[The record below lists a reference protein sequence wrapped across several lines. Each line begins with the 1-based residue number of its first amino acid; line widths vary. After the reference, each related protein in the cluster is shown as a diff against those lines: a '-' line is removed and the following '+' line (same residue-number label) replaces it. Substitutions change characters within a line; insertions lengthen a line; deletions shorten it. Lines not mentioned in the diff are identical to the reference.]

1 MPTHRRP
8 RRALPGGLA
17 FALAALLA
25 LPLAGCDDPFG
36 SDGGGSTPVLAL
48 ASPAPGQVVDADS
61 VVVEGSA
68 VDNRAVERVTFRLN
82 GGAELAAEVTPGAR
96 VTFRFVVRGLRLGA
110 NELEVLAYDEAER
123 VGVQKIALS
132 TRDIAAPTVQV
143 RTPADNE
150 LVPRDSVVVAGSTA
164 DDRQVVSMTYS
175 LDGGAE
181 QTVAVAPGRQA
192 AFALVLKGAPPGEHL
207 LVLRAKDEAGNTGTG
222 TVRFT
227 TSVVS
232 VAISLPRPDTTV
244 TAFALYFSGQMH
256 GPVLPHHVSYSVN
269 GGPEVRSRWM
279 SAAYATTGVPGVY
292 QWWGVVDSLPRG
304 PATVRVFANDV
315 QGRELGVGSV
325 TVDVSVP
332 VKQYALTYLGTLRGS
347 DSRGAALNDR
357 GQAVGTW
364 SAGAD
369 SAHAWA
375 WDGARMIDLEA
386 ETGWTASS
394 ATGINEGGE
403 VVGTFREAA
412 DACTR
417 SFRFRIG
424 QDARARRLVEDC
436 DHRALDVND
445 AGRVLVA
452 APPVDLAV
460 GPEGYLLDGQTRRR
474 LLPHPN
480 TFTRYFLRLNN
491 RDEALGA
498 VHHSF
503 YTIAPALF
511 TPTGTPAITA
521 VCIPVDLDDTGR
533 VATVSGCRSTQLL
546 GNGTVAGRELAN
558 LGAPN
563 PYGQVNPSGMNN
575 RGEAVGMY
583 LLSSR
588 MDAAG
593 QNRDV
598 RRPFFWD
605 GARSH
610 DVSVADADW
619 RVDAVVDVNDAGV
632 VLAHATHT
640 RTGQK
645 GAVLLTPRP

>member
-1 MPTHRRP
+1 M
-8 RRALPGGLA
+8 
-17 FALAALLA
+17 
-25 LPLAGCDDPFG
+25 
-36 SDGGGSTPVLAL
+36 
-48 ASPAPGQVVDADS
+48 
-61 VVVEGSA
+61 
-68 VDNRAVERVTFRLN
+68 
-82 GGAELAAEVTPGAR
+82 
-96 VTFRFVVRGLRLGA
+96 
-110 NELEVLAYDEAER
+110 
-123 VGVQKIALS
+123 
-132 TRDIAAPTVQV
+132 QV
-143 RTPADNE
+143 RTPTDNE
-150 LVPRDSVVVAGSTA
+150 LVPRDSVVITGAAA
-164 DDRQVVSMTYS
+164 DDRQVVSMAYA

-181 QTVAVAPGRQA
+181 QPVAVAPGREA
-192 AFALVLKGAPPGEHL
+192 AFALVLRDASPGEHL
-207 LVLRAKDEAGNTGTG
+207 LVVRAKDEAGNTGTG

-227 TSVVS
+227 TSVVG
-232 VAISLPRPDTTV
+232 VTINLPRPDTTV
-244 TAFALYFSGQMH
+244 TAFALYFAGQMR

-279 SAAYATTGVPGVY
+279 SAVPATTGVPGVY
-292 QWWGVVDSLPRG
+292 QWSGVVDSLPRG
-304 PATVRVFANDV
+304 PVTVRVFANDA

-332 VKQYALTYLGTLRGS
+332 VKRYDLAYLGTLRGS
-347 DSRGAALNDR
+347 DSRGAALNEK

-364 SAGAD
+364 SVGAD

-394 ATGINEGGE
+394 AAGINEGGE
-403 VVGTFREAA
+403 VVGTFREDAG
-412 DACTR
+412 ACTR

-424 QDARARRLVEDC
+424 QDGRARRLVEDC

-452 APPVDLAV
+452 APIVDLAA
-460 GPEGYLLDGQTRRR
+460 GPEGYLLDGSTRRR

-480 TFTRYFLRLNN
+480 TFTHYFLRLNN

-511 TPTGTPAITA
+511 TTTA
-521 VCIPVDLDDTGR
+521 APVLTEVCIPVDLDDAAR

-546 GNGTVAGRELAN
+546 GNGTVAGLQLAN

-588 MDAAG
+588 VDAAG
-593 QNRDV
+593 QSRDV

-610 DVSVADADW
+610 DVSVADSDW
-619 RVDAVVDVNDAGV
+619 WVDGVVDVNDAGV
-632 VLAHATHT
+632 ILAHATHT

-645 GAVLLTPRP
+645 GAVLLTPRD